1 MENINNIRNE
11 APPVIYNQ
19 DDITRCVEC
28 NLICLLKLNYKEGKP
43 FINYECENGYKGN
56 ILLKDYINQYNKFSI
71 SKEKYSYEESKE
83 GNKYISFLQN
93 LQNIYSNSMKN
104 IFKSLTNHKIL
115 INLSTLTDGRL
126 ISCSYDKSLNIYKK
140 ILRFRIKCC

>member
-43 FINYECENGYKGN
+43 FINYECENGHKGN
-56 ILLKDYINQYNKFSI
+56 ILLKDYINKYNKFSI

-83 GNKYISFLQN
+83 GNKYISFLF
-93 LQNIYSNSMKN
+93 
-104 IFKSLTNHKIL
+104 FKI
-115 INLSTLTDGRL
+115 
-126 ISCSYDKSLNIYKK
+126 
-140 ILRFRIKCC
+140 

>member
-1 MENINNIRNE
+1 MEKIINIRNE

-28 NLICLLKLNYKEGKP
+28 NLICLLKLNYKEGRP
-43 FINYECENGYKGN
+43 FINYECENGHKGN

-93 LQNIYSNSMKN
+93 
-104 IFKSLTNHKIL
+104 
-115 INLSTLTDGRL
+115 
-126 ISCSYDKSLNIYKK
+126 
-140 ILRFRIKCC
+140 

>member
-28 NLICLLKLNYKEGKP
+28 NLICLLKLNYKEGRP

-56 ILLKDYINQYNKFSI
+56 ILLKDYINEYNKFSI
-71 SKEKYSYEESKE
+71 SKEKYLYEESKE

-104 IFKSLTNHKIL
+104 NFKTLYHKSQ
-115 INLSTLTDGRL
+115 INYLSILTDGRL
-126 ISCSYDKSLNIYKK
+126 ISCSSDKSLNIYKK
-140 ILRFRIKCC
+140 DT